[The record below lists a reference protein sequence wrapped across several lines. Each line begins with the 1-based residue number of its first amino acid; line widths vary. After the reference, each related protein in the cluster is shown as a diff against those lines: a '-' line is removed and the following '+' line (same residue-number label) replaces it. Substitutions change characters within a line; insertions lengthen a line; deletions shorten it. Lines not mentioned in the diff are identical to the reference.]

1 MSAIKNNAK
10 SLLERRHL
18 IQVMCSAP
26 NFEEHSPEFYEEN
39 NIKPPTTLQPVLIDV
54 RFVQAVEKCEH
65 GEDEC
70 HITLQDGTQYH
81 AAVPY
86 EVILKFFQ
94 EQEGAVIFD
103 FTNYSF
109 QS

>member
-1 MSAIKNNAK
+1 MAIHNNNRRPAAAP
-10 SLLERRHL
+10 RHL

-54 RFVQAVEKCEH
+54 NFIQAVEKCEH

-81 AAVPY
+81 ASVPY
-86 EVILKFFQ
+86 EIILRFFQ
-94 EQEGAVIFD
+94 EHESAVIID

-109 QS
+109 

>member
-1 MSAIKNNAK
+1 MAIHNN
-10 SLLERRHL
+10 SRRPLVTPRHL

-54 RFVQAVEKCEH
+54 NFIQAVEKCEH

-86 EVILKFFQ
+86 EIILRFFQ
-94 EQEGAVIFD
+94 EHESAVIID

-109 QS
+109 